1 MSAEPRSGT
10 SSPSAAL
17 ALGAL
22 GAALAALPAVH
33 RFTGS
38 GPNPAVAWLALAGG
52 TALVLGPALALARA
66 ADRESPGLRG
76 VLFGAALAALPLS
89 KLAQVLKLETHHRPL
104 GAATFGLLAL
114 AILLA
119 SIVLGVRVRA
129 WARAK
134 DTRLRR
140 ATSLVVTSAACVSL
154 GLVLLRAF
162 GADTLRHEVTD
173 GVRVLVVGVLAH
185 RLLDLPAV
193 ETLAR
198 RAGVW
203 AWVLLVVVGLVA
215 ARGQVAGAIRERA
228 PVLGGPAA
236 WL

>member
-1 MSAEPRSGT
+1 VSAKPRTSA

-22 GAALAALPAVH
+22 AAALAALPAVH
-33 RFTGS
+33 RFVGS
-38 GPNPAVAWLALAGG
+38 GPNPGVAWLALAGG

-76 VLFGAALAALPLS
+76 TLVGTALAALPLS

-104 GAATFGLLAL
+104 GAATFGMLAL
-114 AILLA
+114 AVLLA
-119 SIVLGVRVRA
+119 SIVFCVRA
-129 WARAK
+129 REWARAK

-140 ATSLVVTSAACVSL
+140 LGLGAVTFAACVSL

-162 GADTLRHEVTD
+162 GAGTLRHEVTD
-173 GVRVLVVGVLAH
+173 GIRVVVVGALAY

-203 AWVLLVVVGLVA
+203 AWVVVVVVGLIA
-215 ARGQVAGAIRERA
+215 ARGAVSGAVRERA